1 MNMTKKEYQKITQK
15 KSPNSPTWKN
25 VIWAFCVGGLI
36 CAIGQAISN
45 YAASFGLSDKNC
57 AAVTAIALIFVSAV
71 LTGLKIFD
79 NIAKYAGAGTI
90 VPITGFANS
99 VVSPAMEFKSEGL
112 VLGMGAKMF
121 TVAGPVLL
129 YGITA
134 SVIYGIILVL
144 FNIK

>member
-1 MNMTKKEYQKITQK
+1 MTKKEYEKLAQK
-15 KSPNSPTWKN
+15 KSPNSPVIKN
-25 VIWAFCVGGLI
+25 TIWAFIVGGLI
-36 CAIGQAISN
+36 CVGGQAIFN
-45 YAASFGLSDKNC
+45 YAATFGFSDRIC
-57 AAVTAIALIFVSAV
+57 SAITAICLIFISAL
-71 LTGLKIFD
+71 LTGLKVFD
-79 NIAKYAGAGTI
+79 NIAKFAGAGTT

-144 FNIK
+144 FNI